1 MNKKVQDERELHTV
15 LIITVKKKSIRN
27 YKVLDVVQKELESQD
42 KYLLPIKI
50 ISIGTK
56 VEPNNNQTQLS
67 NYESATNNAN
77 FH

>member
-56 VEPNNNQTQLS
+56 V
-67 NYESATNNAN
+67 
-77 FH
+77 